1 MDIFIKAAAVVLV
14 TVVMC
19 LLLSKQGK
27 DYSVILVICVCCMIV
42 IAAMGYIQKVLVF
55 VDKMISTGNLNQ
67 DLIGIL
73 FKTVGIG
80 LLTEITSMICID
92 SGNSALAKSIQLLSS
107 VVILWLCIP
116 LFTQLLDLVEEVLG
130 AL

>member
-1 MDIFIKAAAVVLV
+1 MDIFIKAAAVVIV

-19 LLLSKQGK
+19 LILSKHGK
-27 DYSVILVICVCCMIV
+27 DYSVILVICVSCMIA
-42 IAAMGYIQKVLVF
+42 IAAMGYMEDIFAFIDRLTN
-55 VDKMISTGNLNQ
+55 SANLNK

-80 LLTEITSMICID
+80 LLTEITALVCTD
-92 SGNSALAKSIQLLSS
+92 SGNTTLAKSIQLMSS
-107 VVILWLCIP
+107 AVILWLCIP

-130 AL
+130 AV